1 MSGPS
6 LIETKLAAS
15 WIGRLVRFARS
26 GGIAAAERE
35 KALLWQLLECREAVA
50 VLREENA
57 VLKRR
62 MAKAEEFV
70 AEAEQYVP
78 VTLSTAAIVYVARG
92 SDAEKARG
100 RSVRDL
106 DRGESRNLLY
116 YCAHCFERRR
126 KSLLQPVPKANH
138 RRCQE
143 CGSEIPFPH
152 PSVKWVS
159 QPLAKRR

>member
-6 LIETKLAAS
+6 SIETKLAAS

-35 KALLWQLLECREAVA
+35 KALLWQLLECREAVEA
-50 VLREENA
+50 LREENA
-57 VLKRR
+57 DLNRR
-62 MAKAEEFV
+62 MATTERFD

-78 VTLSTAAIVYVARG
+78 ITLSTGAIVYVARG
-92 SDAEKARG
+92 ADAEKARG
-100 RSVRDL
+100 RSVRDRE
-106 DRGESRNLLY
+106 RGEGRNLLY
-116 YCAHCFERRR
+116 YCAHCFEQKK
-126 KSLLQPVPKANH
+126 KSLLQPVPKAYH

-159 QPLAKRR
+159 KPRAKRR